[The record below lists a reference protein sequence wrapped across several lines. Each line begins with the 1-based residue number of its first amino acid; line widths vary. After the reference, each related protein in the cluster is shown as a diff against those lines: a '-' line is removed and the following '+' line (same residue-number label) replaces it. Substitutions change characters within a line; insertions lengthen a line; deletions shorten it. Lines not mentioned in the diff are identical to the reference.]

1 MPRRQVVAPAIRAAE
16 IAAWG
21 NDCWLELPGCTRV
34 GEEDDHIVPHA
45 HGGKDTV
52 ANLRRACK
60 HCNASRQDR
69 VLYGYGC
76 RLHMIVCPPGSCD
89 REAVDWIQAHAKAG
103 DPVVSWAALAAAM
116 NVDET
121 DMEQRRAVAMAWDGA
136 YRQFTKSRAPI
147 DVWLVRTMPA
157 SRRHPHML
165 AEWIAL
171 DYDIRVLDPGYEESM
186 ARAKNDMYR
195 RLVRQ
200 WYTHYQPTQEMVA
213 VRQAARRQRLAVLG
227 LRSMPSSVP
236 SSRPEW

>member
-1 MPRRQVVAPAIRAAE
+1 MPRRQVVAPSIRSAE

-21 NDCWLELPGCTRV
+21 NDCWLELPGCTKV
-34 GEEDDHIVPHA
+34 GTEDDHIVPHA

-52 ANLRRACK
+52 PNLRRACK

-89 REAVDWIQAHAKAG
+89 REAVDYIAQHAKPT
-103 DPVVSWAALAAAM
+103 DPVVSWASLAAAM
-116 NVDET
+116 RVDEA
-121 DMEQRRAVAMAWDGA
+121 DMEQRRAVAMAWSAA
-136 YRQFTKSRAPI
+136 YRQFAKSRAPL
-147 DVWLVRTMPA
+147 DVWLVRTIPA
-157 SRRHPHML
+157 SRKHPQML

-171 DYDIRVLDPGYEESM
+171 NYDIQVLDPGYTESM
-186 ARAKNDMYR
+186 ARARNDMYR
-195 RLVRQ
+195 QLVRQ
-200 WYTHYQPTQEMVA
+200 WYALHLSQETIDA
-213 VRQAARRQRLAVLG
+213 RQAARRQQLAALG